1 MEIITIIRILAAFCI
16 AFIAFMTAGPSAL
29 RPKITAAPRYERAI
43 AFAGAAFLLV
53 LSFPQYPWLAAS
65 FVVIAAGASE
75 CLQSFFPGR
84 HAHFHHAAAKALGS
98 AAGALIGLVFML
110 LFGNFLRR

>member
-1 MEIITIIRILAAFCI
+1 MAIITIIRILAALCI
-16 AFIAFMTAGPSAL
+16 AFIAFMTAGPSNL
-29 RPKITAAPRYERAI
+29 RPKVTAAPRYERAV
-43 AFAGAAFLLV
+43 AFAGTTFLIV

-65 FVVIAAGASE
+65 FAVIAAGASE
-75 CLQSFFPGR
+75 YLQSFFPDR

-110 LFGNFLRR
+110 LFGDFLRG